1 VNNDVHTLTGAYV
14 LDALSE
20 MERRAFEDHMA
31 GCPAC
36 YQEVAELR
44 ETTARLGTA
53 TAANPPPLLWN
64 KVLTAT
70 KHARQ
75 LPPPQS
81 EDRVVVRPKRWG
93 TRVAV
98 FAAAASIVAAAGFG
112 VGWYVTNNDLQD
124 QLAQSQG
131 DLEKLQDV
139 MTAPDAKFVSAP
151 IKGGGNAAAV
161 VSVAQNGMVMTVR
174 DAPPLPPNKAY
185 QLWYV
190 KGSGPG
196 QQTSAGLLE
205 ASSGSISADDLTPAA
220 GATSLA
226 ITIEPANGGSTSP
239 TLDTLVTS
247 VSLT

>member
-70 KHARQ
+70 MHARQ

-98 FAAAASIVAAAGFG
+98 FAAAASIVAAAGIG

-124 QLAQSQG
+124 QLAQTQSEQNR
-131 DLEKLQDV
+131 LVSVLS
-139 MTAPDAKFVSAP
+139 APDRKVVSAP
-151 IKGGGNAAAV
+151 ITGGGIAVAV
-161 VSVAQNGMVMTVR
+161 VSERQNSMVMTVLN
-174 DAPPLPPNKAY
+174 AAPLPPNKAY

-190 KGSGPG
+190 KDAGPTPAG
-196 QQTSAGLLE
+196 QLA
-205 ASSGSISADDLTPAA
+205 ASSGSISADDLAPAA
-220 GATSLA
+220 GATALA
-226 ITIEPANGGSTSP
+226 ITVEPAAGSQKPTSDI
-239 TLDTLVTS
+239 LMKVDL
-247 VSLT
+247 

>member
-20 MERRAFEDHMA
+20 MERRAFENHMS

-70 KHARQ
+70 MHARQ
-75 LPPPQS
+75 LPPLS

-98 FAAAASIVAAAGFG
+98 FAAAASIVAAAGVG
-112 VGWYVTNNDLQD
+112 VGWYVNNNDLEN

-131 DLEKLQDV
+131 ELGKLQ
-139 MTAPDAKFVSAP
+139 TLLSAPDHKVVFGP
-151 IKGGGNAAAV
+151 IKGGGTAVAV
-161 VSVAQNGMVMTVR
+161 VSASQNGMVMTVR
-174 DAPPLPPNKAY
+174 DAPPLPPDKAY

-190 KGSGPG
+190 RGVNAGE
-196 QQTSAGLLE
+196 QTHAGLLTS
-205 ASSGSISADDLTPAA
+205 SSGTISANDLSPAA
-220 GATSLA
+220 GATGLA
-226 ITIEPANGGSTSP
+226 ITVEPASGSPSP
-239 TLDTLVTS
+239 NFDTLVTE
-247 VSLT
+247 VMKLT

>member
-20 MERRAFEDHMA
+20 MERRAFENHMS

-36 YQEVAELR
+36 NQEVAELR

-70 KHARQ
+70 MHARQ
-75 LPPPQS
+75 LPPLS
-81 EDRVVVRPKRWG
+81 EDRVVVRPKRWA

-98 FAAAASIVAAAGFG
+98 FAAAASVVAAAGIG
-112 VGWYVTNNDLQD
+112 VGWYVNNNDLQD

-131 DLEKLQDV
+131 ELGKLQALLS
-139 MTAPDAKFVSAP
+139 APDAKVVSAP
-151 IKGGGNAAAV
+151 IKGGGTAVAV
-161 VSVAQNGMVMTVR
+161 VSAAQNGMVMTVR
-174 DAPPLPPNKAY
+174 DAAPLPPDKVY

-190 KGSGPG
+190 KGEGPG

-205 ASSGSISADDLTPAA
+205 ASSGSISADDLAPAA
-220 GATSLA
+220 GAVALA
-226 ITIEPANGGSTSP
+226 ITVEPAKGSQSP
-239 TLDTLVTS
+239 TLENLVTS
-247 VSLT
+247 MKLA